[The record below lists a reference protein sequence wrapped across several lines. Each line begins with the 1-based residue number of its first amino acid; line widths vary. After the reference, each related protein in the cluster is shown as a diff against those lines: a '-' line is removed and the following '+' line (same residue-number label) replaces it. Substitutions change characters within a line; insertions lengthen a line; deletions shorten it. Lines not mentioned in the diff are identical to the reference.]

1 MSQFIIR
8 PFAPEDSNTWDAF
21 CESSPMGTFLHT
33 RNFLS
38 YHGDRFQDQSL
49 LIEDARNGIVGVFPA
64 AREPTDP
71 MTVSSH
77 PGITY
82 GGMVHRGELR
92 GESMI
97 RGLRLVADHF
107 ASAGYRKLRYK
118 AVPHIYQCKPSQDD
132 LYALFRLGAMRSRCE
147 LSCTIDLS
155 ATRSTSGRR
164 RRGQSKARRAGV
176 KVEIGSARFE
186 DFWQV
191 LSDNLLSRHGT
202 APVHSLDEILLLH
215 RRFPDAIHL
224 ATGLLDGHVVA
235 GVMLFD
241 SAMVSHAQ
249 YIASS
254 EEGRSLSALDLV
266 FEDCIERAAILGKRY
281 FDFGI
286 SNTDGGLSLNSGLH
300 SYKCEFGGGGTVHEL
315 YEVAL

>member
-1 MSQFIIR
+1 M
-8 PFAPEDSNTWDAF
+8 
-21 CESSPMGTFLHT
+21 

-49 LIEDARNGIVGVFPA
+49 LIEDERNGIVGVFPA
-64 AREPTDP
+64 AREPNDSI
-71 MTVSSH
+71 TVTSH

-82 GGMVHRGELR
+82 GGMVHQGELR

-97 RGLRLVADHF
+97 DALRLVADYF
-107 ASAGYRKLRYK
+107 ASAGYRRLRYK
-118 AVPHIYQCKPSQDD
+118 AIPHIYQSKPSQDD
-132 LYALFRLGAMRSRCE
+132 LYALFRLGATRSRCE

-191 LSDNLLSRHGT
+191 LSDNLLSRHGA

-215 RRFPDAIHL
+215 RRFPAAIHL
-224 ATGLLDGHVVA
+224 AAGLLDGQVIA
-235 GVMLFD
+235 GVILFD
-241 SAMVSHAQ
+241 GATVSHGQ
-249 YIASS
+249 YIAAS
-254 EEGRSLSALDLV
+254 EQGRSLSALDLV

-286 SNTDGGLSLNSGLH
+286 SNTDSGRSLNSGLY
-300 SYKCEFGGGGTVHEL
+300 SYKCEFGGGGTVHEF
-315 YEVAL
+315 YEIAL